1 MEASAARAG
10 EPAGHGR
17 RGGPV
22 RALPLAVALQFM
34 ISAGDGLALVAL
46 ASRVY
51 ERSHAGWAVAS
62 VFLAVSIPVAVLAP
76 LAGMLLDRL
85 SPKPVLTAAAAAAA
99 LVALALTGVTGVT
112 GTLLLAAGFGVCAA
126 LLQPGLGAIVPRLTS
141 PAGITGANSYLQAA
155 MWGGMT
161 AGPLLAGVLGAA
173 GGPRLALAGDAVT
186 YAAGAVGLAVLQLSR
201 PPAPDGPPVRET
213 VSQQLRA
220 GMSFLRTDRT
230 AGLLV
235 VVVGI
240 MVAFAYLAVVAE
252 VVLAQGVLRAGP
264 GGYAVL
270 VASWTAGMV
279 AGSLAGGRLP
289 GRWLVVAVLAG
300 TIATGAGIALA
311 GLAAALWQAA
321 LAYAFGGLADGIEVL
336 ATRSYLNLHVPT
348 PISGRVFALYSGI
361 QLGAASAGMAAA
373 SALLAPLGARMM
385 LVVAGSGGVAAGAAG
400 WLVYARRARG
410 LTAASGHGAG
420 GSGRNVR

>member
-1 MEASAARAG
+1 
-10 EPAGHGR
+10 
-17 RGGPV
+17 
-22 RALPLAVALQFM
+22 
-34 ISAGDGLALVAL
+34 
-46 ASRVY
+46 
-51 ERSHAGWAVAS
+51 

-85 SPKPVLTAAAAAAA
+85 SPKPVLTTAAAAAA
-99 LVALALTGVTGVT
+99 LVALALTAVTGVA
-112 GTLLLAAGFGVCAA
+112 GTLGLAAGFGVCAA
-126 LLQPGLGAIVPRLTS
+126 LLQPGLGAIVPRLT
-141 PAGITGANSYLQAA
+141 PPGGITRANSYLQAA

-173 GGPRLALAGDAVT
+173 GGPRLALAGGAVT
-186 YAAGAVGLAVLQLSR
+186 YAAGAVGLALLELSR
-201 PPAPDGPPVRET
+201 PPAADGPPVRET

-220 GMSFLRTDRT
+220 GMSFLRADRT

-336 ATRSYLNLHVPT
+336 ATRSYLNQHVPA

-373 SALLAPLGARMM
+373 SALLAPLGARAM
-385 LVVAGSGGVAAGAAG
+385 LVVAGGGGIVAGAAG
-400 WLVYARRARG
+400 WVIQARRVRRVRHEVTVDQRG
-410 LTAASGHGAG
+410 RRETQ
-420 GSGRNVR
+420 ND

>member
-1 MEASAARAG
+1 MEASAAGAG
-10 EPAGHGR
+10 KPAG
-17 RGGPV
+17 RGHRGPV
-22 RALPLAVALQFM
+22 RALPLAAALQFM
-34 ISAGDGLALVAL
+34 ISAGDGLAMVAL

-76 LAGMLLDRL
+76 VAGMLLDRL

-99 LVALALTGVTGVT
+99 LVALVLTGVTGVA
-112 GTLLLAAGFGVCAA
+112 GTLGLAAGFGVCAA
-126 LLQPGLGAIVPRLTS
+126 LLQPGLGAIVPRLTHADGVTS
-141 PAGITGANSYLQAA
+141 ANSYLQAA

-161 AGPLLAGVLGAA
+161 AGPLLAGLLGAA
-173 GGPRLALAGDAVT
+173 GGPRLALLGDAVT
-186 YAAGAVGLAVLQLSR
+186 YAAGAVGLALLQLSR
-201 PPAPDGPPVRET
+201 LPAPDGPPVRET

-220 GMSFLRTDRT
+220 GMSFLRADRT

-279 AGSLAGGRLP
+279 AGSLAGGKLP
-289 GRWLVVAVLAG
+289 GRWLVTAALAG

-311 GLAAALWQAA
+311 GLAASLWQAGV
-321 LAYAFGGLADGIEVL
+321 AYAVGGLADGIEVL
-336 ATRSYLNLHVPT
+336 ATRSYLNQHVPP
-348 PISGRVFALYSGI
+348 PIAGRVFALYSGI

-373 SALLAPLGARMM
+373 SGLLAPLGARMM
-385 LVVAGSGGVAAGAAG
+385 LVLAGSGGVVAGAAG
-400 WLVYARRARG
+400 WVIYVRRGRG
-410 LTAASGHGAG
+410 
-420 GSGRNVR
+420 